1 MVSEGR
7 GLLGQGSVAGGMPEA
22 SALSASANVTMND
35 GKKENMITRRHVEV
49 DIRTLL
55 GSGTPAILRGK
66 SRLGTRSGE
75 RRLKAERIGDMRCV
89 REGGPIATL

>member
-7 GLLGQGSVAGGMPEA
+7 GLLGQGSAAGGMAEA
-22 SALSASANVTMND
+22 SALVASANGMTNEND
-35 GKKENMITRRHVEV
+35 GTKENKIKRRHVEV

-66 SRLGTRSGE
+66 SRLGIRREEAQGPEDRRHALRTR
-75 RRLKAERIGDMRCV
+75 R
-89 REGGPIATL
+89 

>member
-7 GLLGQGSVAGGMPEA
+7 GLLGQGSVAGGMAEA
-22 SALSASANVTMND
+22 SAFLTNANMTMND
-35 GKKENMITRRHVEV
+35 GTKKNKIKRRHVEV

-66 SRLGTRSGE
+66 SRLGIRREEAQGPEDRRHALRTR
-75 RRLKAERIGDMRCV
+75 R
-89 REGGPIATL
+89 